1 MRFIRTIS
9 RLGQEGYWISDSAIY
24 ALRGDTGAALT
35 ALREA
40 IDQGWRASWWYH
52 LKHDPNFDAIRD
64 EPEFQAMVKEIES
77 DMTAQLARTHEPDAN
92 REFAA
97 ITKSVQ

>member
-1 MRFIRTIS
+1 M
-9 RLGQEGYWISDSAIY
+9 
-24 ALRGDTGAALT
+24 T

-52 LKHDPNFDAIRD
+52 LKHDPNFDSIRN
-64 EPEFQAMVKEIES
+64 EPEFQAMVQETEA
-77 DMTAQLARTHEPDAN
+77 DMTTQLARTYEPDAN
-92 REFAA
+92 SEFAA